1 MTLAASDTRNAGER
15 VVTRGFLL
23 LGLATF
29 LAILPA
35 GMLLPT
41 VPLFA
46 REELD
51 ARSVGVG
58 IAVGATSLTSFLMLP
73 IVGRLSDRYGRRRFL
88 IAGPLII
95 AAAAA
100 SLQFASALELLVLIR
115 VFAGVGEAMTV
126 VSATTVAA
134 DIAPA
139 GRRGE
144 AFSLFSLA
152 FHLGNAVGPVIAIEL
167 ALGGHYERVFGA
179 ACASAL
185 ASALVATRIRETRPE
200 GARAKSD
207 SLLARQ
213 AIRPAVIL
221 GLALFGWG
229 GFVAFG
235 ALYARDLGLERV
247 GFVFLLFATIVMG
260 IRTLGRRIPDAL
272 GPVRCGSVALGLIS
286 VGLLVTG
293 VSGSLAGLFVGT
305 AIFAAGQALAFPA
318 LLALAVD
325 RTPAVQRA
333 AAVGTVAGAAQVS
346 MGSGAIA
353 LGVVVAIAGYE
364 ALFICGAVS
373 ALTGVVVMR
382 RLGGETIR
390 PGLRPAS

>member
-1 MTLAASDTRNAGER
+1 MTPDQSESRNADER
-15 VVTRGFLL
+15 VVTRSFLL

-29 LAILPA
+29 LAILPS

-58 IAVGATSLTSFLMLP
+58 VAVGATSLTSFLMLP
-73 IVGRLSDRYGRRRFL
+73 IVGRLSDRYGRKRFL
-88 IAGPLII
+88 VMGPLII
-95 AAAAA
+95 ATAAALLQLA
-100 SLQFASALELLVLIR
+100 SSLEVLVLIR
-115 VFAGVGEAMTV
+115 VLAGVGEAMTV

-152 FHLGNAVGPVIAIEL
+152 FHLGNATGPVVATEL
-167 ALGGHYERVFGA
+167 AHGGNYERVFTA
-179 ACASAL
+179 ACVSAL
-185 ASALVATRIRETRPE
+185 TSALLATRIRETRPE
-200 GARAKSD
+200 GSRTAAT
-207 SLLARQ
+207 LLARQ
-213 AIRPAVIL
+213 AIHPALVL

-272 GPVRCGSVALGLIS
+272 GPVRCGSVALALIF
-286 VGLLVTG
+286 VGLLVVG
-293 VSGSLAGLFVGT
+293 LSGNLGGLFVGT
-305 AIFAAGQALAFPA
+305 AIFAGGQALAFPA

-364 ALFICGAVS
+364 AMFICGAVS
-373 ALTGVVVMR
+373 ALAGMLVIR
-382 RLGGETIR
+382 RLGVPTIR
-390 PGLRPAS
+390 SGLRAAS